1 MKLTDRVRE
10 GLAWRYTKVRDAA
23 VLGLARVNR
32 RWVANSTFI
41 GITGSAGKTT
51 TKDLALAIFARQGP
65 ITANEASMNYMAEV
79 AQVVLSARRKD
90 RYVLI
95 EVATSKPGDIE
106 IKSALV
112 KPTIAALTVVQR
124 EHVKNFDSLEAIA
137 EEKGKLIEALPDDGI
152 AVLNID
158 DPLVRKIGERSPC
171 RRIWFGSSPEA
182 DIKLLEVR
190 SAFPEPLTLKIEY
203 QGLTYECV
211 TALYGK
217 HLAVPVLAA
226 LGLGVAGGVPME
238 ECIYALREVKMTPGR
253 MQIVET
259 EGGVTFLRDDH
270 KAPYWSFQAPLDF
283 LRDARVSRKVAV
295 IGTISDY
302 SLSASKVYPKVAKQ
316 ARASADLVVFVGP
329 HALRALKAREGE
341 DDRSIVGFT
350 ELEEANRFLLNE
362 LRAGDLVLLKGSN
375 RADHLI
381 RLILARSRTVGCW
394 ERGCGW
400 SRFCDACPRL
410 EVKTP
415 LPVGQ
420 SEARGREG
428 SQSSDGLAGG
438 VASRE
443 IRSGADSEA
452 LLVVGLGNQGE
463 KFAGTAH
470 NVGFDAVDYLART
483 SNGEWTPDAEG
494 FVCKTHLVGRDVVLF
509 KASTQIN
516 LCGPFVARVHERL
529 RIAPNHV
536 VVIHDDADL
545 PLGDVRLKH
554 SGSDG
559 GHRGLRSIFNALNN
573 EGFMSRIRVGVRRPD
588 SVGSSA
594 KALVLERFSAEDQAV
609 LQRALEHTVAQLK
622 AVADREDSEMKR
634 AVV

>member
-1 MKLTDRVRE
+1 
-10 GLAWRYTKVRDAA
+10 
-23 VLGLARVNR
+23 
-32 RWVANSTFI
+32 
-41 GITGSAGKTT
+41 
-51 TKDLALAIFARQGP
+51 
-65 ITANEASMNYMAEV
+65 MNYLAEV

-106 IKSALV
+106 VKSALV
-112 KPTIAALTVVQR
+112 KPSIGALTVVQR
-124 EHVKNFDSLEAIA
+124 EHVKNFDSIEAIA
-137 EEKGKLIEALPDDGI
+137 EEKGKLIEALPEDGI

-171 RRIWFGSSPEA
+171 RCIWFGSSPEA
-182 DIKLLEVR
+182 DIRLLDVR
-190 SAFPEPLTLKIEY
+190 SVFPEPLTLTIEY
-203 QGLTYECV
+203 RGQTYECA

-226 LGLGVAGGVPME
+226 LGLGVAGGVLMG
-238 ECIYALREVKMTPGR
+238 ECIDALREVRMTPGR

-259 EGGVTFLRDDH
+259 EGGVAFLRDDH

-283 LRDARVSRKVAV
+283 LRDAQVSRKVAV

-350 ELEEANRFLLNE
+350 ELEEANRFLQSE

-381 RLILARSRTVGCW
+381 RLMLARSRTVGCW

-410 EVKTP
+410 EVTTTSP
-415 LPVGQ
+415 AVRLET
-420 SEARGREG
+420 SEREAE
-428 SQSSDGLAGG
+428 QSSDGMDVGAPLDM
-438 VASRE
+438 
-443 IRSGADSEA
+443 RSGEDSDA

-463 KFAGTAH
+463 KYAGTPH
-470 NVGFDAVDYLART
+470 NVGFDAVDYLARAA
-483 SNGEWTPDAEG
+483 NGEWAPDVEG
-494 FVCKTHLVGRDVVLF
+494 LLCRTRLGEREIVLF
-509 KASTQIN
+509 KASTKIN
-516 LCGPFVARVHERL
+516 LCGNFVARVQERL
-529 RIAPNHV
+529 GIAPNHV

-545 PLGDVRLKH
+545 PLGDIRLKY

-559 GHRGLRSIFNALNN
+559 GHKGLRSIFNALKN
-573 EGFMSRIRVGVRRPD
+573 EGFMSRIRIGVRMPD
-588 SVGSSA
+588 SLGSSA
-594 KALVLERFSAEDQAV
+594 KSLVLERFSAEDQTI
-609 LQRALEHTVAQLK
+609 LQRALEQTAAQLK
-622 AVADREDSEMKR
+622 LVADREGSETKKG
-634 AVV
+634 ALV